1 MDALPGELK
10 RNTGHQE
17 RGSWYLEQVPR
28 VSSALLWVS
37 ALLRGRCFAQRE
49 VLCSEAGAL
58 LERRPVTW
66 GKRPLWGHEGMW
78 REGRRPRKDVRG
90 QLALWTEA
98 LTCKDLQTGSST
110 LGHLCKHLI
119 ETGHK
124 HLVTERVSTA
134 GTMEKWGNNCQSPQ
148 RAW

>member
-1 MDALPGELK
+1 MLGGKPHAGGTSRGES
-10 RNTGHQE
+10 TI
-17 RGSWYLEQVPR
+17 
-28 VSSALLWVS
+28 
-37 ALLRGRCFAQRE
+37 LRGRPFVESEALCSERE
-49 VLCSEAGAL
+49 VLCSEREAM
-58 LERRPVTW
+58 LEGRAVTW
-66 GKRPLWGHEGMW
+66 GQRPLRGW
-78 REGRRPRKDVRG
+78 RHRPCKDVRG

-110 LGHLCKHLI
+110 LGHLCTHLI

-124 HLVTERVSTA
+124 HLVAERVSTV